1 MIPETFQECN
11 EALNK
16 LLEPADQVEFMNLTR
31 NRLIITHPNLGRWI
45 RNHWHLWTDGPLYH
59 NMKSLGFQHP
69 DDMSGTI
76 IKEYWL
82 HLNKL
87 PSEVKKD
94 LVRYDEHW
102 RKINANDR
110 VVFF

>member
-16 LLEPADQVEFMNLTR
+16 LLQPADQIELMNLSR
-31 NRLIITHPNLGRWI
+31 DNLIITHSNLGRWI
-45 RNHWHLWTDGPLYH
+45 RNNWNLWGCGPLC
-59 NMKSLGFQHP
+59 NDMRLLGFRHP

-82 HLNKL
+82 YLNKFS
-87 PSEVKKD
+87 SEVEQD
-94 LVRYDEHW
+94 LVRYNEHW
-102 RKINANDR
+102 RKLDANEGS
-110 VVFF
+110 